1 MNIGWALPGFKRLG
15 LVCQN
20 SCTNI
25 PLKSIQIKCELVNI
39 LADVS
44 AEFLYENTLQESL
57 EASFI
62 FPLNNVA
69 VYHFEAQVGNNK
81 IVSVCRPRSE
91 ARETYDSAVE
101 EGHTAILAEQDE
113 HCADLFQMNIGNI
126 PPNGQVIIVLRYIG
140 QMEGKNMKTDTS
152 EFSHSEIIMTLPSVI
167 NPRYYPKEQKHSE
180 EFDPFT
186 ELVLVNSVPYTI
198 TFEAHLWM
206 QSKILDVKSIHDS
219 FTLDRTNNSN
229 NVMVKL
235 ASGFVPDHDFQM
247 VISLSDPLTSL
258 LSLEYGDPNQS
269 SLLAMNCLMIQILP
283 DIPNV
288 VSSKDMRNE
297 FVFLIDRSGSMEGDN
312 ISYAK
317 TSLLLF
323 LKSLPVN
330 CRFQIIGFGSDFAA
344 LFSEPTDYS
353 EDSLNAAMNY
363 QKNLN
368 ADMGGTEAYN
378 ALKSALHSSP
388 SGEGWFKQIIFLTDG
403 DVGNADDVI
412 GLVRMNVDKARVFT
426 IGLGQGVSTAL
437 IGGVARVGN
446 GTAAYVRDASQLQS
460 AVMETLS
467 AALQPRAD
475 NIKMDWNLIEKLHD
489 GKEKPIEVVVVPRR
503 LSPLFPNQFS
513 TYFGFFKTDK
523 SSTVEG
529 HVNFNYRILGE
540 EKLRK
545 LSISNA
551 ISFKD
556 KSDLSE
562 HLPIHRL
569 AGNVQMNELVDE
581 YHGIQID
588 ESDETKGKL
597 KSIREQVEELSCQL
611 NILSKFTALVAVD
624 PTKLAIDPKEK
635 VKVNIPLMYRHQ
647 YFPPAGAAMPS
658 ANYCFDSVDC
668 SSSTAYGLCRSS
680 IGPRVCCFSGS
691 LGFDTEICAAESYEE
706 PLPVATNMEKHIKLA
721 ELQSFSGSW
730 TLDSSLCECLAV
742 SLDDLTAYLKEP
754 GKCSFLSNV
763 TWGTALVIAF
773 LELYISE
780 KKNEWCLIVDKAKC
794 WLSNQAKSYETSTKS
809 SNELCN
815 ELIEKAK
822 LVLTKLVK
830 QTAST

>member
-1 MNIGWALPGFKRLG
+1 MNVGWALSDYKYLG
-15 LVCQN
+15 LVCQKL
-20 SCTNI
+20 CTNI
-25 PLKSIQIKCELVNI
+25 PLKGIQIKCDLVNI

-57 EASFI
+57 EASFV

-69 VYHFEAQVGNNK
+69 VYHFEAQVGGNK

-126 PPNGQVIIVLRYIG
+126 PPSGQVIIVLRYIG
-140 QMEGKNMKTDTS
+140 QMEGKNMKTDTA
-152 EFSHSEIIMTLPSVI
+152 EFSHSEIIMILPSVI
-167 NPRYYPKEQKHSE
+167 NPRYYPKERKHSE

-219 FTLDRTNNSN
+219 FTLDRTNNPN
-229 NVMVKL
+229 NVIVKL
-235 ASGFVPDHDFQM
+235 ASGFVPDHDLQM

-258 LSLEYGDPNQS
+258 VSLEYGDSNQS
-269 SLLAMNCLMIQILP
+269 SLLAMNCLMVQILP

-330 CRFQIIGFGSDFAA
+330 CRFQIIGFGSNFAA

-363 QKNLN
+363 QKDLN

-403 DVGNADDVI
+403 DVGNADEVI

-475 NIKMDWNLIEKLHD
+475 NIKMDWNLVEKLHD
-489 GKEKPIEVVVVPRR
+489 GKEKPIKVVVVPRR

-540 EKLRK
+540 EKLWK
-545 LSISNA
+545 LSVSNA

-556 KSDLSE
+556 KSNLSE
-562 HLPIHRL
+562 YLPIHRL

-581 YHGIQID
+581 YHSMEMDQ
-588 ESDETKGKL
+588 SDETKGKL
-597 KSIREQVEELSCQL
+597 KSIREEVEELSCKL

-624 PTKLAIDPKEK
+624 PTKLAIDPKERAK
-635 VKVNIPLMYRHQ
+635 VTIPLMHCKQ
-647 YFPPAGAAMPS
+647 YLVACAMPS
-658 ANYCFDSVDC
+658 ANCGFDTVDC
-668 SSSTAYGLCRSS
+668 GSSRGYSLRRSS
-680 IGPRVCCFSGS
+680 IGPPICCFSGS
-691 LGFDTEICAAESYEE
+691 LGFDTASCDAESYEE
-706 PLPVATNMEKHIKLA
+706 PVPVKTIMEKHIKLA

-730 TLDSSLCECLAV
+730 TLDSSLCECLAI
-742 SLDDLTAYLKEP
+742 SLDDVTAYLKEP
-754 GKCSFLSNV
+754 GKSSFLSDV

-773 LELYISE
+773 LELYMPE

-794 WLSNQAKSYETSTKS
+794 WLSNQAKSYETATKS
-809 SNELCN
+809 SNELSN

-830 QTAST
+830 PTAST

>member
-1 MNIGWALPGFKRLG
+1 MNVGWALSDYKYLG
-15 LVCQN
+15 LVCQKL
-20 SCTNI
+20 CTNI
-25 PLKSIQIKCELVNI
+25 PLKGIQIKCDLVNI

-57 EASFI
+57 EASFV

-69 VYHFEAQVGNNK
+69 VYHFEAQVGGNK

-140 QMEGKNMKTDTS
+140 QMEGKNMKTDTA

-167 NPRYYPKEQKHSE
+167 NPRYYPKERKHSE

-219 FTLDRTNNSN
+219 FTLDRTNNPN
-229 NVMVKL
+229 NV
-235 ASGFVPDHDFQM
+235 
-247 VISLSDPLTSL
+247 I
-258 LSLEYGDPNQS
+258 
-269 SLLAMNCLMIQILP
+269 
-283 DIPNV
+283 
-288 VSSKDMRNE
+288 
-297 FVFLIDRSGSMEGDN
+297 
-312 ISYAK
+312 
-317 TSLLLF
+317 
-323 LKSLPVN
+323 SLPVN
-330 CRFQIIGFGSDFAA
+330 CRFQIIGFGSNFAA

-363 QKNLN
+363 QKDLN

-403 DVGNADDVI
+403 DVGNADEVI

-475 NIKMDWNLIEKLHD
+475 NIKMDWNLVEKLHD
-489 GKEKPIEVVVVPRR
+489 GKEKPIKVVVVPRR

-540 EKLRK
+540 EKLWK
-545 LSISNA
+545 LSVSNA

-556 KSDLSE
+556 KSNLSE
-562 HLPIHRL
+562 YLPIHRL

-581 YHGIQID
+581 YHSMEMDQ
-588 ESDETKGKL
+588 SDETKGKL
-597 KSIREQVEELSCQL
+597 KSIREEVEELSCKL

-624 PTKLAIDPKEK
+624 PTNHRPE
-635 VKVNIPLMYRHQ
+635 
-647 YFPPAGAAMPS
+647 
-658 ANYCFDSVDC
+658 
-668 SSSTAYGLCRSS
+668 
-680 IGPRVCCFSGS
+680 
-691 LGFDTEICAAESYEE
+691 
-706 PLPVATNMEKHIKLA
+706 
-721 ELQSFSGSW
+721 
-730 TLDSSLCECLAV
+730 
-742 SLDDLTAYLKEP
+742 
-754 GKCSFLSNV
+754 GKS
-763 TWGTALVIAF
+763 
-773 LELYISE
+773 
-780 KKNEWCLIVDKAKC
+780 
-794 WLSNQAKSYETSTKS
+794 
-809 SNELCN
+809 
-815 ELIEKAK
+815 
-822 LVLTKLVK
+822 
-830 QTAST
+830 